1 MRLQFQTKTMEF
13 LKPAK
18 TSRGEYIKKTSILLS
33 LSDNQHTGIGEAS
46 PLPDLSID
54 GKVDLAAVL
63 SPLLDTELAESDLFD
78 LLAHWEPGESE
89 ALPSLRFALHAAWK
103 NLQFQQHNKPTSA
116 KQTVHWANNDFT
128 AGKRGL
134 KINGLVWMNGVE
146 AMYEEAI
153 SKFKAGFRCIKI
165 KVGALDFDEECRLI
179 ERIRKHYTAFA
190 LELRL
195 DANGGFQED
204 AALEQLKELKR
215 FEIHSIE
222 QPVRAGSPSLDQIC
236 RESPI
241 DIALDE
247 SLIGIHPTKD
257 GCYGQSG
264 SSLLSWARPKYIIL
278 KPTLLGGT
286 DIADAWIQ
294 VASKQNIGW
303 WSTSALEGNVGLASI
318 AQWVSQY
325 QPSMPQGLGTG
336 LLFKDNF
343 QSYTR
348 VVGDTL
354 WFNLNAS

>member
-1 MRLQFQTKTMEF
+1 
-13 LKPAK
+13 
-18 TSRGEYIKKTSILLS
+18 
-33 LSDNQHTGIGEAS
+33 
-46 PLPDLSID
+46 
-54 GKVDLAAVL
+54 
-63 SPLLDTELAESDLFD
+63 
-78 LLAHWEPGESE
+78 
-89 ALPSLRFALHAAWK
+89 
-103 NLQFQQHNKPTSA
+103 
-116 KQTVHWANNDFT
+116 
-128 AGKRGL
+128 
-134 KINGLVWMNGVE
+134 
-146 AMYEEAI
+146 
-153 SKFKAGFRCIKI
+153 
-165 KVGALDFDEECRLI
+165 
-179 ERIRKHYTAFA
+179 
-190 LELRL
+190 
-195 DANGGFQED
+195 
-204 AALEQLKELKR
+204 
-215 FEIHSIE
+215 
-222 QPVRAGSPSLDQIC
+222 
-236 RESPI
+236 PI

-318 AQWVSQY
+318 AQWVSHY

>member
-1 MRLQFQTKTMEF
+1 MEF

-18 TSRGEYIKKTSILLS
+18 TSRGEYIQKTSILLS
-33 LSDNQHTGIGEAS
+33 LSDNQHTGIGEAA

-222 QPVRAGSPSLDQIC
+222 QPVRAGSPSLDQI
-236 RESPI
+236 
-241 DIALDE
+241 
-247 SLIGIHPTKD
+247 
-257 GCYGQSG
+257 
-264 SSLLSWARPKYIIL
+264 
-278 KPTLLGGT
+278 
-286 DIADAWIQ
+286 
-294 VASKQNIGW
+294 
-303 WSTSALEGNVGLASI
+303 
-318 AQWVSQY
+318 
-325 QPSMPQGLGTG
+325 
-336 LLFKDNF
+336 
-343 QSYTR
+343 
-348 VVGDTL
+348 
-354 WFNLNAS
+354 